1 MYCVRRALEIKPMQ
15 PELLCMA
22 AEVAGLAGD
31 LPSMHEIVLNAVR
44 ILDAVDRQEMAPI
57 SLASTYHKVSSIY
70 IKVKI
75 RFMNRTIP
83 YTH

>member
-1 MYCVRRALEIKPMQ
+1 MYKQLFNHISVCRRALEIKPMQ

-31 LPSMHEIVLNAVR
+31 LPSMHEIVHKAVR
-44 ILDAVDRQEMAPI
+44 ILDVVDRQEMAPI

-70 IKVKI
+70 IKV
-75 RFMNRTIP
+75 
-83 YTH
+83 